1 MENFFN
7 EELYLNDLKSKF
19 LKIVPNDYY
28 LSYSGGKDSH
38 FIYWFLTIWL
48 KENDKE
54 MYLKYKDIKI
64 VGVNTYM
71 EHQEILK
78 RIQNNCDVVLKPKLK
93 PFEIKVKYG
102 SPCFSKNQDD
112 KIDRYQKGLRSD
124 TLLKFVYRTEPS
136 RFNLNLKASTMLLN
150 GELHKV
156 SPKCCKY
163 LKKIPLMNYG
173 KQTGKK
179 SILGV
184 RGSEGITRKAKY
196 TSCFTKNGNFTPL
209 WDLTDELL
217 KKIYDKY
224 NIEIPKIYDYLIRTG
239 CMGCPYGNNIEK
251 ELLFV
256 TPNQYKFLWE
266 YHKESYE
273 VLCIKHLTEE
283 ERQSEFKK
291 IKMNQLTIFDFIK
304 E

>member
-19 LKIVPNDYY
+19 LKIEPNDYY

-38 FIYWFLTIWL
+38 FIYWFLRIWL

-64 VGVNTYM
+64 IGVNTYM

-93 PFEIKVKYG
+93 PFEIKAKYG

-124 TLLKFVYRTEPS
+124 ALLKFVYRKEKS

-156 SPKCCKY
+156 SP
-163 LKKIPLMNYG
+163 
-173 KQTGKK
+173 
-179 SILGV
+179 
-184 RGSEGITRKAKY
+184 
-196 TSCFTKNGNFTPL
+196 NFAA
-209 WDLTDELL
+209 
-217 KKIYDKY
+217 I
-224 NIEIPKIYDYLIRTG
+224 
-239 CMGCPYGNNIEK
+239 
-251 ELLFV
+251 
-256 TPNQYKFLWE
+256 
-266 YHKESYE
+266 S
-273 VLCIKHLTEE
+273 
-283 ERQSEFKK
+283 S
-291 IKMNQLTIFDFIK
+291 
-304 E
+304 